1 MIFQQP
7 FKTRNF
13 ITRSDIIWQFVP
25 NIWST
30 KTKTSLSSVVVW
42 HWWCAEEK
50 VVIICT
56 KLLQWLVVDADAFL
70 EVVRGNVIDAFED
83 CKGYFVVDTMPN
95 WQEVGLFQIWRYMAK
110 LSNLFMSKQE
120 PDARVGYK

>member
-1 MIFQQP
+1 MIFQQSL
-7 FKTRNF
+7 KIRNF
-13 ITRSDIIWQFVP
+13 ITRSDVIRQFVP

-56 KLLQWLVVDADAFL
+56 KLLQWLVFDADAFL
-70 EVVRGNVIDAFED
+70 EVVWGNVIDAFED

-95 WQEVGLFQIWRYMAK
+95 G
-110 LSNLFMSKQE
+110 
-120 PDARVGYK
+120 